1 MVAPWLVW
9 AGAGVAAAAAAL
21 YARMSYEAR
30 LELVQQADVR
40 LERLPKPFDGCK
52 LLFISDLHSRRLT
65 GKTIRQLAGTV
76 DWVILGGDIME
87 RNVPL
92 SQVEHNLRLLAEIA
106 PVYAV
111 YGNHDYKAD
120 PEGLEKLMNACG
132 VTLLR
137 DENVPLLRNGAR
149 LWLTGVDYPRY
160 KRNDYPPVPQLPVRD
175 AGAECRILAVH
186 DPAWLQKQKTIQAD
200 LVLAGHTHGG
210 QITLPW
216 LGPIRLNQFYR
227 KYASGWFEWEQP
239 EAEVRRPRMLISRG
253 FGTRRVPLR
262 LCCPAEMHVL
272 TLRTES
278 IEKTQ
283 INE

>member
-1 MVAPWLVW
+1 MVAPWVAW

-21 YARMSYEAR
+21 FARMSYEAR
-30 LELVQQADVR
+30 LQLVQQADVR
-40 LERLPKPFDGCK
+40 LERLPQPFDGCK

-65 GKTIRQLAGTV
+65 GKTVRQLAGTV

-92 SQVEHNLRLLAEIA
+92 SQVEHNLKLLAEIA

-120 PEGLEKLMNACG
+120 PDGLEALMAACG

-137 DENVPLLRNGAR
+137 DENVPLMQNGR
-149 LWLTGVDYPRY
+149 RIWLTGVDYPRY
-160 KRNDYPPVPQLPVRD
+160 KRNDYPPVPQLPTVEG
-175 AGAECRILAVH
+175 GAECRILVVH
-186 DPAWLQKQKTIQAD
+186 DPAWIQKQTAIPAD

-216 LGPIRLNQFYR
+216 LGPVRLNKFYR
-227 KYASGWFEWEQP
+227 QYASGWFDWEQP
-239 EAEVRRPRMLISRG
+239 EAAFRRPRMLISRG

-272 TLRTES
+272 TLRSEPSGNTWMN
-278 IEKTQ
+278 K
-283 INE
+283 